1 MQLLLSPV
9 RYVYAILAVAL
20 LVVVGIAVNAPK
32 ADAASC
38 PSAKF
43 VTSNAQGSWDRYA
56 DGSGGAYNLNNNE
69 WNGSHGPQT
78 LFANSV
84 NDWGVCSSQPNLGGA
99 VETYPNV
106 EVPYYALP
114 GGNAPISQLTA
125 DRSSFAETMPDS
137 STNFIGEAAFDLWLN
152 NWNIEVMVWTDN
164 HKQVP
169 FGHKVATASFFGQN
183 FDVWQSGSDAF
194 AFVLDHNEQSG
205 TVHILSTLRWL
216 IKHGKIPSS
225 STITSAQFGWEVCAT
240 TGSQVFHMSKYVN
253 TTLPAKYSPAG
264 K

>member
-9 RYVYAILAVAL
+9 RYVYAALAVGL
-20 LVVVGIAVNAPK
+20 LVVAGLTISTPQAHATT
-32 ADAASC
+32 C

-43 VTSNAQGSWDRYA
+43 VTSSAQGSWDRNA
-56 DGSGGAYNLNNNE
+56 NGSGGAYNLNNNE

-84 NDWGVCSSQPNLGGA
+84 SDWGVCSDQPNLGGA
-99 VETYPNV
+99 VETYPDV
-106 EVPYYALP
+106 EVPYYDLP
-114 GGNAPISQLTA
+114 AGNAPISKLTA
-125 DRSSFAETMPDS
+125 DRSMFAETMPDP

-152 NWNIEVMVWTDN
+152 NWSIEVMVWTDN
-164 HKQVP
+164 HRQVP
-169 FGHKVATASFFGQN
+169 FGHKVATATFFGQN

-205 TVHILSTLRWL
+205 TVHMLSTLRWL
-216 IKHGKIPSS
+216 IKHGKIPAS
-225 STITSAQFGWEVCAT
+225 STLTSAQFGWEVCAT
-240 TGSQVFHMSKYVN
+240 SGSLVFHMSKYTN
-253 TTLPAKYSPAG
+253 TTLPAQYSPAG

>member
-1 MQLLLSPV
+1 MQLLISPV

-20 LVVVGIAVNAPK
+20 LVVVGIAFNAPK

-56 DGSGGAYNLNNNE
+56 NGSGGAYNLNNNE

-78 LFANSV
+78 LFANSA

-114 GGNAPISQLTA
+114 GGNAPISQLSA
-125 DRSSFAETMPDS
+125 DRSSFAEKMPDS

-169 FGHKVATASFFGQN
+169 FGRQVATANFFGQN
-183 FDVWQSGSDAF
+183 FNVWQSGSDAF

-225 STITSAQFGWEVCAT
+225 STITSAQFGWEVCGT
-240 TGSQVFHMSKYVN
+240 TGSQMFHMSRYTN